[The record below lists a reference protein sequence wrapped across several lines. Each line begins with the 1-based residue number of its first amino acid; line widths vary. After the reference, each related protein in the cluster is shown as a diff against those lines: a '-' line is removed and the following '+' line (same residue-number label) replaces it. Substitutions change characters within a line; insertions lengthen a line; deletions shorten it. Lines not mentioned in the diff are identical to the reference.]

1 MKRRLFALA
10 TFAAVGLAAPAP
22 AIDLPFGLF
31 KKRQE
36 KKEQKAEQ
44 VSADKQQVNTLE
56 TDRDE
61 GKRKA
66 AAAALKTA
74 DTKANFDAVTALAGA
89 VLKDPSP
96 DVRATA
102 AESLGGMKIVYQQ
115 AVTALEKAEADDPD
129 KGVRAAAKSALW
141 QYSLSGY
148 KPSNSV
154 AKGQSAEPPLAKPV
168 SKPAMPIPT
177 PPHTAS
183 KLTTPETPFRSITQG
198 PGSTAPF
205 AATEEPP
212 LAKPVSKPEPK
223 PQPTATPTVAPP
235 PGVPQRMP
243 AAVPQQMPKTVE
255 SLKTVESPKAE
266 LSVVHPLP
274 LPTVPSLPVS
284 KPVPTVQPPK

>member
-10 TFAAVGLAAPAP
+10 ALAAVGLAAPAP

-44 VSADKQQVNTLE
+44 ASADKLQVSTLE
-56 TDRDE
+56 SDRDE

-66 AAAALKTA
+66 AAAALKNA
-74 DTKANFDAVTALAGA
+74 DPKANFDAVTALAGA

-102 AESLGGMKIVYQQ
+102 AESLGGLKIMYQQ

-129 KGVRAAAKSALW
+129 KGVRAAAKAALW
-141 QYSLSGY
+141 QYSLGGY
-148 KPSNSV
+148 KPSNT
-154 AKGQSAEPPLAKPV
+154 AKGQSAEPPLARPASKPAMPIPTPHTAAKTGTADTPFRSITQGPGSSAPFAATAEPPLAKPV
-168 SKPAMPIPT
+168 SKPD
-177 PPHTAS
+177 
-183 KLTTPETPFRSITQG
+183 
-198 PGSTAPF
+198 
-205 AATEEPP
+205 
-212 LAKPVSKPEPK
+212 PK

-266 LSVVHPLP
+266 LPVVNPLP
-274 LPTVPSLPVS
+274 LPTVPGLPVS